1 MRKHRHVIDTARD
14 VVSLYGY
21 EEMATPIFEFAD
33 VFTRPLGESSDVV
46 SKETYNLTD
55 RGGEQLTLRPENTA
69 GVVRAMISNGLTQS
83 LPLKYFYAGPMFRYE
98 RPQKGRMRQF
108 HQIGIECLGP
118 EIGITDAEII
128 ICGAR
133 LLQRLGVHR
142 HCKLHV
148 NTLGDAKSR
157 SDYRKALV
165 EYMKKH
171 KSKLSE
177 DSLRRLDINPLR
189 ILDSKDEGDREVVK
203 YAPRAANYLTV
214 EAVARFNTTLKALDF
229 HELEW
234 TLDGHLSRENVVGGP
249 EDHEES
255 TNIMKWAGAMHW
267 QRDDRLVRGL
277 DYYCHTAFEFVT
289 DSLGAQGT
297 VLGGGRYDGLAE
309 MLGCKTPVAGV
320 GWAAGIERLAML
332 INDVEAIVPD
342 IAVLPMDEEQRSYA
356 VRVAETLRDQGFRVD
371 MQVDGAIGKRLKRIN
386 RAGIRLAAIVGSD
399 EKEATAV
406 QLRDMTEGDQE
417 EIAVKDLGAK
427 THERVGN
434 HRAER
439 KAKVSS

>member
-1 MRKHRHVIDTARD
+1 MRAHRHVIDTAHD

-46 SKETYNLTD
+46 SKETYNLID

-118 EIGITDAEII
+118 TDPTTDAEII
-128 ICGAR
+128 LCGAR
-133 LLQRLGVHR
+133 VLKRLGVLGQ
-142 HCKLHV
+142 CKLYI
-148 NTLGDAKSR
+148 NSLGDAESR
-157 SDYRKALV
+157 SAYRETLV
-165 EYMKKH
+165 EYLEKRKQD
-171 KSKLSE
+171 LSE
-177 DSLRRLDINPLR
+177 DSKKRLDVNPLR
-189 ILDSKDEGDREVVK
+189 ILDSKDEQDRKVIK
-203 YAPRAANYLTV
+203 DAPAIEHSFNDAAKAHLGRVAEALDAANLHY
-214 EAVARFNTTLKALDF
+214 DY
-229 HELEW
+229 
-234 TLDGHLSRENVVGGP
+234 
-249 EDHEES
+249 
-255 TNIMKWAGAMHW
+255 
-267 QRDDRLVRGL
+267 DRHLVRGL
-277 DYYCHTAFEFVT
+277 DYYCHTTFEFVT

-320 GWAAGIERLAML
+320 GWAAGVERLAML
-332 INDVEAIVPD
+332 IDDVEAIVPD

-356 VRVAETLRDQGFRVD
+356 VWVAETLRDQGFRVD
-371 MQVDGAIGKRLKRIN
+371 MQVDGAIGKRLKKID
-386 RAGIRLAAIVGSD
+386 RADIRLAAIVGSE
-399 EKEATAV
+399 EKEATTV

-417 EIAVKDLGAK
+417 KMAVKELGAK
-427 THERVGN
+427 THERVGD

>member
-1 MRKHRHVIDTARD
+1 MRAHRHVIDTAHD

-118 EIGITDAEII
+118 TDPTTDAEII
-128 ICGAR
+128 LCGAR
-133 LLQRLGVHR
+133 VLKRLGVLGQ
-142 HCKLHV
+142 CKLYI
-148 NTLGDAKSR
+148 NSLGDAESR
-157 SDYRKALV
+157 SAYRETLV
-165 EYMKKH
+165 EYLEKRKPD
-171 KSKLSE
+171 LSE
-177 DSLRRLDINPLR
+177 DSKKRLDVNPLR
-189 ILDSKDEGDREVVK
+189 ILDSKDEQDRKVIK
-203 YAPRAANYLTV
+203 DAPTIEHSFNDAAKAHLGRVAEALDAANLHY
-214 EAVARFNTTLKALDF
+214 DY
-229 HELEW
+229 
-234 TLDGHLSRENVVGGP
+234 
-249 EDHEES
+249 
-255 TNIMKWAGAMHW
+255 
-267 QRDDRLVRGL
+267 DRHLVRGL
-277 DYYCHTAFEFVT
+277 DYYCHTTFEFVT

-320 GWAAGIERLAML
+320 GWAAGVERLAML
-332 INDVEAIVPD
+332 IDDVEPTVPD
-342 IAVLPMDEEQRSYA
+342 LAVLPMDEEQRSFA
-356 VRVAETLRDQGFRVD
+356 VWVAETLRDQGFRVD
-371 MQVDGAIGKRLKRIN
+371 MLVDGAIGKRLKKVDQ
-386 RAGIRLAAIVGSD
+386 ADIRLAAILGSE
-399 EKEATAV
+399 EKEANAV
-406 QLRDMTEGDQE
+406 QLRDMTEGEQE
-417 EIAVKDLGAK
+417 RISVKELGAK
-427 THERVGN
+427 THVQVGE

-439 KAKVSS
+439 KAKVSP